1 MITVEDCAAFC
12 DADSRWVEHLERRES
27 LNRITAYAQAH
38 AQLAHGTGQSAMPG
52 KTHRPAPLEQQST

>member
-12 DADSRWVEHLERRES
+12 DADARWVEHLERRES

-38 AQLAHGTGQSAMPG
+38 AELAHGVAHPAAQG
-52 KTHRPAPLEQQST
+52 KAHRSSSLEQQSS